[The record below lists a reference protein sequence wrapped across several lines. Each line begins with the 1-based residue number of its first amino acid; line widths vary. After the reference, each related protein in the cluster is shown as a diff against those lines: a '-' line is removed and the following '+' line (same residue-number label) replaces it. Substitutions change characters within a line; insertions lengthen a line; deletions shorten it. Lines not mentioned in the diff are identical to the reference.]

1 MTRRIGLR
9 RALAAVV
16 FAALPAL
23 AFAQSSAS
31 HRITESVFN
40 NGGDPLQGN
49 FAASLSHHVTLD
61 SVGDPFFGGA
71 LSSPSYRLAGGFFS
85 FNPPPGEVAALQ
97 FTSNTAFSWSPER
110 SAGLYEVYRD
120 PLSALPSGGTG
131 ACFASSVTGEA
142 ATDSS
147 VPAPGAGWFYL
158 VTVRNRLGEEGTKGH
173 RSNGAERPNPL
184 PCP

>member
-1 MTRRIGLR
+1 MSGRTAILGGL
-9 RALAAVV
+9 AWLAIV
-16 FAALPAL
+16 ALPAL
-23 AFAQSSAS
+23 ARAQTSTS

-49 FAASLSHHVTLD
+49 FPVSTSHRITLDAVGDPISAASLASASFRLD
-61 SVGDPFFGGA
+61 
-71 LSSPSYRLAGGFFS
+71 GGFLF
-85 FNPPPGEVAALQ
+85 FNPPPGEVNGLQ
-97 FTSNTAFSWSPER
+97 FTSPQALVWSPEK
-110 SAGLYEVYRD
+110 SAGFYEVYRD
-120 PLSALPSGGTG
+120 PLSALATGATG
-131 ACFASSVTGEA
+131 ACFASGLTAETASDV
-142 ATDSS
+142 S

>member
-1 MTRRIGLR
+1 MIGRIGVR
-9 RALAAVV
+9 RALASVAL
-16 FAALPAL
+16 AALPGL

-31 HRITESVFN
+31 HRITESAFN

-49 FAASLSHHVTLD
+49 YAASLSHHITLD
-61 SVGDPFFGGA
+61 AIGDPVSGVA
-71 LSSPSYRLAGGFFS
+71 LSSPSFHLAGDFIS
-85 FNPPPGEVAALQ
+85 FNPPPGEVSGLQ
-97 FTSNTAFSWSPER
+97 FTSNTAFSWSPEP

-120 PLSALPSGGTG
+120 PLSALASGGTG
-131 ACFASSVTGEA
+131 ACFAPSVFGES
-142 ATDSS
+142 ATDGS
-147 VPAPGAGWFYL
+147 VPATGAGWFYL